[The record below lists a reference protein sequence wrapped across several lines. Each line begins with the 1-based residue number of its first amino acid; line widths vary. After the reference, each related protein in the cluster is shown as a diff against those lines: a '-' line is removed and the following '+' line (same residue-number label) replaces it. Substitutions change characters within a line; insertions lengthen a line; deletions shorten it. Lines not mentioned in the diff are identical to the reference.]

1 MRLEHLKD
9 EYPAVPEDIHKM
21 IEREVNIQLKDEG
34 DKAKYK
40 RWSKKKVAIIA
51 LAATMALGTTVFAG
65 ANLYKMYAEKEG
77 KYGLKTGIV
86 SDDSSVNADSYTVPE
101 EIPTLSIKTNYLPE
115 GMVAAEDG
123 SNKYSYA
130 ETPNQGGFS
139 INTIVMDEELSEDKL
154 PVSDTYV
161 TAAET
166 LNINDQD
173 AVYLE
178 RQVEND
184 VGVSFDKKIYIAYP
198 EYWQVLEVFVGQ
210 DVSKEEALKVAENIE
225 LQPTGETSL
234 LSEAYTWSDMLNEEA
249 FGESYEDLNL
259 YYKRTAS
266 IEEMKNTHKIGEE
279 FPVQCSASTETE
291 ESVLVNSI
299 QAKVSD
305 VQIFDDFEILNEE
318 FVDPNLKLALDEDGK
333 LAENTIQY
341 MKAGNGIESLNE
353 TVRTED
359 VNQKLVYT
367 TVEYTNAGEE
377 ELKDVLFNSCFVG
390 LVEDENGHTF
400 YDRALWDNDENT
412 DYVSAS
418 TIGGFGEMDYYD
430 IHSGE
435 RNNNYIPSI
444 KPGETVTVHFAKIVI
459 EDEMDKMYISL
470 EGGAYEFS
478 EESLATGYVDL
489 RQ

>member
-21 IEREVNIQLKDEG
+21 IEREVNIQLKNEG

-86 SDDSSVNADSYTVPE
+86 ADDSSVNADSYTVPE
-101 EIPTLSIKTNYLPE
+101 EIPALSIKTNYLPE

-130 ETPNQGGFS
+130 ETPNQGGVS
-139 INTIVMDEELSEDKL
+139 INTIVMDEELSKDKL

-161 TAAET
+161 TASET
-166 LNINDQD
+166 LSINDQD
-173 AVYLE
+173 AVYIE

-184 VGVSFDKKIYIAYP
+184 GNISFDKKIYIAYP
-198 EYWQVLEVFVGQ
+198 EYWQVLEVYVGQ
-210 DVSKEEALKVAENIE
+210 DVSKEEALKVVENIE

-234 LSEAYTWSDMLNEEA
+234 LSEAYTWSDMLNDETGA
-249 FGESYEDLNL
+249 ASDVKL
-259 YYKRTAS
+259 TAS

-291 ESVLVNSI
+291 EWVEVNSI
-299 QAKVSD
+299 HAKVSD
-305 VQIFDDFEILNEE
+305 VQILDDFEILNDE
-318 FVDPNLKLALDEDGK
+318 FVDSRMKSALDEDGK
-333 LAENTIQY
+333 LTKNVVYY
-341 MKAGNGIESLNE
+341 MKGGNGIESLNE

-359 VNQKLVYT
+359 INQKLVYT
-367 TVEYTNAGEE
+367 TVEYTNVGDE
-377 ELKDVLFNSCFVG
+377 ELKDVLFFSCFVG
-390 LVEDENGHTF
+390 LVGDENGYTF
-400 YDRALWDNDENT
+400 YDRALCDNDENT
-412 DYVSAS
+412 EYVSTS

-435 RNNNYIPSI
+435 RNNNYISSI
-444 KPGETVTVHFAKIVI
+444 KPGETVTVHFAKIVN
-459 EDEMDKMYISL
+459 EDEMDKMYMSL
-470 EGGAYEFS
+470 ECAPYEFS
-478 EESLATGYVDL
+478 EEALETGYVDL